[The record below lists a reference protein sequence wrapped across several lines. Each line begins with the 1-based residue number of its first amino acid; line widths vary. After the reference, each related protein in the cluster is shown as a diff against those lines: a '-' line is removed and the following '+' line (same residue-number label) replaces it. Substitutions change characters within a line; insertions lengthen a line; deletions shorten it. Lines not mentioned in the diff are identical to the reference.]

1 MKCLGINL
9 TKEVKGVYT
18 EMYKALIEETEEDK
32 NEKYS
37 VLMDLNN

>member
-37 VLMDLNN
+37 VLVDLNN